1 MATINQLD
9 REIQDKVGSFAQE
22 LTLLV
27 RKAAVEAV
35 AGALG
40 ATDTRPRRGRPP
52 GRKAAS
58 SATGR
63 PRRGA
68 APGRRRKRGRR
79 SAEQL
84 GAISDRLYKYVK
96 SNPGQ
101 SIEQIGKGLGLPTSE
116 LKRPASNLLEGKK
129 LRTTGQRRGTKY
141 HAR

>member
-1 MATINQLD
+1 MD
-9 REIQDKVGSFAQE
+9 REIQDKVESFAQE
-22 LTLLV
+22 LALLV

-35 AGALG
+35 TGALG
-40 ATDTRPRRGRPP
+40 ATETRPRRGRPP

-58 SATGR
+58 RAAPVGR

-84 GAISDRLYKYVK
+84 GVISDRLYKYVK

-101 SIEQIGKGLGLPTSE
+101 SIEQIGKGLQLPTSE
-116 LKRPASNLLEGKK
+116 LKRPASSLLEAKK